1 MAPRFDFAVIGGG
14 MIGAALAYGLARQGA
29 EVALLDEGDS
39 AIRAARGNFGLIW
52 VQGKGVDVPAYANW
66 TRRSADLW
74 PEFAAELESETGVA
88 LDYARPGGLDFCL
101 SEAELAERGDQMARL
116 AAQSGG
122 RFRYEMLD
130 RRALASLLP
139 GLGETVLGGSYSPLD
154 GHVNP
159 LALLRALHAGFI
171 ARGGEHRPGW
181 RVDSISRAAPGFTLG
196 SGTERLGA
204 ERIVLAAGLGN
215 SALAPQV
222 GLEARI
228 APLRGQILVT
238 ERLAPFLPLPTVCAR
253 QSAEGTCLLGDSH
266 EDVGLDEGTTGPVMG
281 DIARRAVACFPFLKS
296 VRVARAWGALRI
308 MTPDGAPI
316 YQESEACP
324 GAYLATGHSG
334 VTLAAA
340 HSLVLAKGIAEGALP
355 DAAAAFG
362 AGRFGS

>member
-1 MAPRFDFAVIGGG
+1 MDA
-14 MIGAALAYGLARQGA
+14 
-29 EVALLDEGDS
+29 
-39 AIRAARGNFGLIW
+39 
-52 VQGKGVDVPAYANW
+52 PAYANW

-74 PEFAAELESETGVA
+74 PEFASELESETGVA
-88 LDYARPGGLDFCL
+88 LDYARPGGLDLCL
-101 SEAELAERGDQMARL
+101 SEAELATCRDRMARL
-116 AAQSGG
+116 EAQSAG
-122 RFRYEMLD
+122 RFRYQMLD
-130 RRALASLLP
+130 RRGLADRLSGFGAAGLGAA
-139 GLGETVLGGSYSPLD
+139 GLGEAGLGEAGLGEAVLGACYSPLD

-159 LALLRALHAGFI
+159 LALLRALHAGFR

-281 DIARRAVACFPFLKS
+281 DIARRAVACFPFLKT

-340 HSLVLAKGIAEGALP
+340 HSLVLATGIAEGALP

-362 AGRFGS
+362 AGRFDS